1 MGEER
6 WMTGSRPSGSEH
18 REEGAPKREAREARE
33 THEAR
38 EAREARE
45 TRETRALP
53 PEEAFP
59 MEPGSRRV
67 MEVTGR

>member
-18 REEGAPKREAREARE
+18 REEGAPK
-33 THEAR
+33 
-38 EAREARE
+38 REARE